1 MRYNISSNLSISLF
15 LIVIWLYR
23 SFNCIDICKHLDPQ
37 HYHKQVFENDT
48 YHLSLHYNYLLRIS
62 RHQLVLNGNFH
73 PFPPPQH
80 ITTKF
85 IFQYYNNDVDQI
97 VIYRHRGKGLIEIF
111 NDKKVGTI
119 SNYIR
124 FFSKFKLKVFSDD
137 KLFAVKSSFIKK
149 VKNKEI
155 TAKITNVIYPNGKI
169 LFYYENIPKEIK
181 GRERKSKITGDIKC
195 ETGNMVY
202 EIDVPV
208 KRIKTGTLVEY
219 EPIGNICPK
228 YNSIEECQYETTC
241 IWLKEGNICIPNND
255 KDKNH
260 LIENELRIQN
270 SSDVNVLSPSTTI
283 KHNETT
289 SNMIEIEVVE
299 KLNGTSEETVQHSNS
314 SDVNVLSPPTTI
326 KYNETTSK
334 MIEDEFENILNGI
347 FKETVRD
354 SNTTAEFIEDRQL
367 VESAIIL
374 FLLVI
379 LMFV

>member
-73 PFPPPQH
+73 RFLPPQH

-195 ETGNMVY
+195 ET
-202 EIDVPV
+202 D
-208 KRIKTGTLVEY
+208 
-219 EPIGNICPK
+219 ICPK

-289 SNMIEIEVVE
+289 SKMIEVEVVE
-299 KLNGTSEETVQHSNS
+299 KLNGTSEETVQHS
-314 SDVNVLSPPTTI
+314 VNI
-326 KYNETTSK
+326 
-334 MIEDEFENILNGI
+334 
-347 FKETVRD
+347 
-354 SNTTAEFIEDRQL
+354 
-367 VESAIIL
+367 
-374 FLLVI
+374 
-379 LMFV
+379 